1 MSIAEQLRADTVK
14 ALKEGDREL
23 SGALRMLTSELQKAE
38 KEGGAD
44 EVAVLQ
50 RERKRRLESAK
61 AFRDGDRAELAEQ
74 EEREAELIDGYLPEQ
89 ISDGELDQLVDD
101 AIAES
106 AAESIR
112 DMGKV
117 MAIVMAK
124 SAGRAEGSRVSALVK
139 ERLS

>member
-61 AFRDGDRAELAEQ
+61 AFREGDRAELAEQ

-89 ISDGELDQLVDD
+89 ISDDELDQLVGD

-124 SAGRAEGSRVSALVK
+124 SAGRADGSRVSGLVK

>member
-61 AFRDGDRAELAEQ
+61 AFREGDRAGLAEQ

-89 ISDGELDQLVDD
+89 ISDAELDQLVGD

-124 SAGRAEGSRVSALVK
+124 SAGRADGSRVSALVK
-139 ERLS
+139 GRLS